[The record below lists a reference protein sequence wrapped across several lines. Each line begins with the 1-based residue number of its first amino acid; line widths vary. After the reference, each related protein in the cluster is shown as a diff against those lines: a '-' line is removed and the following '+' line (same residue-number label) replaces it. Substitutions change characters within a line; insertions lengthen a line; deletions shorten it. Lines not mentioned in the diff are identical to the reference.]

1 MSDHPFAAEAD
12 FVKRATGLPA
22 AIAADLSVAGGIL
35 RCEECGGERSAD
47 DIAGYLS
54 NGWPSHCGHVMT
66 WVTPRELA
74 FENWGEAP
82 EGYELV
88 AVPDDDWRIEAG
100 RCCRRAGARH
110 KTCGKPSAAAFNRRH
125 TRSYGYGEPSRTVDS
140 WHPRCPGHMGGHWVE
155 GGQVLHWVLRKTEG
169 EGP

>member
-1 MSDHPFAAEAD
+1 VPDLPEID
-12 FVKRATGLPA
+12 TGLPFA
-22 AIAADLSVAGGIL
+22 NASDPTVFGGIL
-35 RCEECGGERSAD
+35 RCEECGGERPAD

-82 EGYELV
+82 
-88 AVPDDDWRIEAG
+88 EAG